1 MSEKAIVRLTS
12 PTGKLY
18 KCQKAFRVIKQRP
31 QKGPTDVRVADIY
44 KDDLRLA
51 LATLNLAA
59 IRIYGYL
66 ITNQDGYVGGL
77 SRADIIATMHISSK
91 SYDNGIKELIEKG
104 FFEFTGEFATDGEET
119 APLYNFYERP
129 RQPIVKNT

>member
-1 MSEKAIVRLTS
+1 MSGKKIIRLTS

-18 KCQKAFRVIKQRP
+18 RCQKAFRVIKQRP
-31 QKGPTDVRVADIY
+31 QEGPTDVRVADIY
-44 KDDLRLA
+44 KDDLRAA
-51 LATLNLAA
+51 LAQLNLAA

-77 SRADIIATMHISSK
+77 SRADIISTMNISSK

-104 FFEFTGEFATDGEET
+104 FFEFTGDFATDGEET

-129 RQPIVKNT
+129 RKPLVNFT